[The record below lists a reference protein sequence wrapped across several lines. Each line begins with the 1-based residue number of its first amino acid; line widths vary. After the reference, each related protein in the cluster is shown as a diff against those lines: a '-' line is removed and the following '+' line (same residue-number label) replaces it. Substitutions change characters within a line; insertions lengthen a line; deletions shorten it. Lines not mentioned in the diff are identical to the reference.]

1 MDFSQLNHVFHTI
14 IGSLA
19 FLGGIIALSTKKGSH
34 AHKVGGRI
42 FAFGMLY
49 AAISTIG
56 FMFEEFLP
64 LAILMSISTV
74 YLVISSIAALWH
86 RKKYVKVIDNIMII
100 VPLILC
106 LFTSVQF
113 IKILPEISQGA
124 LGRLSFAI
132 TFGILLYRDI
142 RLIKNRPDEEVFYI
156 KRHAFRMILAFGFAL
171 MAFLR
176 IGVKLDFLGLAFTT
190 FFPLLISLIAAFYVE
205 RNILKILFG
214 KK

>member
-34 AHKVGGRI
+34 THKVGGRI

-64 LAILMSISTV
+64 LAILLSIATA
-74 YLVISSIAALWH
+74 YLVISSIASLWH
-86 RKKYVKVIDNIMII
+86 RKKYVKVIDNIMIL
-100 VPLILC
+100 VPLVLF

-113 IKILPEISQGA
+113 VKILPEMS
-124 LGRLSFAI
+124 LGTFSRLLFAI

-176 IGVKLDFLGLAFTT
+176 IGIKFDFLGLAFTT
-190 FFPLLISLIAAFYVE
+190 FFPLLMSLITAFYVE
-205 RNILKILFG
+205 QNISRILFG